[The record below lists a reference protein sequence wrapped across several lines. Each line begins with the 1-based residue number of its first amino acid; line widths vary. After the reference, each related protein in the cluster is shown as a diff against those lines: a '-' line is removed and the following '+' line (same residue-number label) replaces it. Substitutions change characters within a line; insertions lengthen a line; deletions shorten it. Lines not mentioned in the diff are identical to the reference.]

1 MAKTKDNKEPELLTI
16 RYVDI
21 DSLIPAEYNPRNTT
35 EEERQAIRASLKRF
49 GFVDPVIVNR
59 HPDRM
64 NIIVG
69 GHQRVK
75 EAKVLGYKEVPCVFV
90 ELTLD
95 LERELNVRLNK
106 NTGHFDEGK
115 LAMHFTREFL
125 KEVGFKDK
133 ELAFFLTEYEKRF
146 NAVNN
151 SNCEMPIVPKF
162 SEKYDAVII
171 VSTNSIDTSFLETAL
186 KIDTARSYKNS
197 RTGKAMVITVEQ
209 FKEAWER

>member
-1 MAKTKDNKEPELLTI
+1 MAKTKDGKEEKQLI
-16 RYVDI
+16 IQYVDI

-35 EEERQAIRASLKRF
+35 EEEKQAIRASIKRF
-49 GFVDPVIVNR
+49 GLVDPIIVNK
-59 HPDRM
+59 HPDRE
-64 NIIVG
+64 NIIIG

-75 EAKVLGYKEVPCVFV
+75 EAKAIGYTQVPCVFV
-90 ELTLD
+90 ELSLD

-106 NTGHFDEGK
+106 NTGHFDEGM
-115 LAMHFTREFL
+115 LSMHFTREFL

-133 ELAFFLTEYEKRF
+133 ELSFFLTEYEKQF
-146 NAVNN
+146 NSVNN

>member
-1 MAKTKDNKEPELLTI
+1 MAKTKDGKEEKHLI
-16 RYVDI
+16 IQYVDI

-35 EEERQAIRASLKRF
+35 EEEKQAIRASIKRF
-49 GFVDPVIVNR
+49 GIVDPIIVNR
-59 HPDRM
+59 HPDRL

-75 EAKVLGYKEVPCVFV
+75 EAKTLGYKKVPCVFV

-106 NTGHFDEGK
+106 NTGHFDEGM
-115 LAMHFTREFL
+115 LSVHFTREFL

-133 ELAFFLTEYEKRF
+133 ELAFFLTDYEKKF
-146 NAVNN
+146 NAINN

-162 SEKYDAVII
+162 SEQYDAVII

-186 KIDTARSYKNS
+186 RIDSARSYKNS
-197 RTGKAMVITVEQ
+197 RTGKAMIITVNQ
-209 FKEAWER
+209 FKEAWEQ